1 MVIITLK
8 PLYHRG
14 MEGIGIYFPFD
25 KNLTD
30 RIKTLRNVKW
40 SQIHGCW
47 YVSFSLHHYQELKKH
62 LGEGIIV
69 NTTLLNHYIQRREVL
84 LSPDTIKNGKI
95 HSTQAAM
102 LLQCSISDANL
113 KALQDFLEQL
123 KLKAYSPSTIRTYR
137 HEFIPLLNMLKQR
150 EVSTLTIEELR
161 KYILYC
167 IEKQGL
173 SESTVHS
180 RINALK
186 FYFEQVLKKERM
198 FFELPRPKKPL
209 LLPRVLGESELGRL
223 FNALTNR
230 KHKVILFTAYSAGL
244 RVSEVVNL
252 KISHIDSSR
261 MQLFIQRA
269 KGKKDRY
276 VGLSPILLDVL
287 RSYVR
292 ECKPRPQ
299 IYLFEGFIPGTPYST
314 KSAQR
319 VFQLA
324 KKSAGIQKEV
334 SFHALRH
341 SFATHLLEKGVD
353 IRYIKDLLGHFSI
366 KTTEKYLHVKKDQ
379 LVRIGSPL
387 DDLWEKQ
394 KINW

>member
-1 MVIITLK
+1 MTIITVK
-8 PLYHRG
+8 PLYHQG
-14 MEGIGIYFPFD
+14 MECIGIHFPFD
-25 KNLTD
+25 ESLTD
-30 RIKTLRNVKW
+30 GIKTLKNVRW
-40 SQIHGCW
+40 SQMHSCW
-47 YVSFSLHHYQELKKH
+47 YVPFTNHHYQALRKH
-62 LGEGIIV
+62 LGEGIIL
-69 NTTLLNHYIQRREVL
+69 NTTCLNHYIQRRKVL
-84 LSPDTIKNGKI
+84 LSPGTIKSGKI
-95 HSTQAAM
+95 SSAQAAM
-102 LLQCSISDANL
+102 IMQCSISDNNL
-113 KALQDFLEQL
+113 KALQNFLEQL
-123 KLKAYSPSTIRTYR
+123 KLKAYSSSTIRTYR
-137 HEFIPLLNMLKQR
+137 YEFIPLLNLLKQR
-150 EVSTLTIEELR
+150 DVCTLTIEEVR

-173 SESTVHS
+173 SESAIHS

-186 FYFEQVLKKERM
+186 FYFEKVLKMERK
-198 FFELPRPKKPL
+198 FFELPRPKKPI
-209 LLPRVLGESELGRL
+209 LLPKVLGERELGRL

-244 RVSEVVNL
+244 RVSEAVNL
-252 KISHIDSSR
+252 KISHVDSSR

-287 RSYVR
+287 RSYIK

-299 IYLFEGFIPGTPYST
+299 IYLFEGFVPGTPYTT

-319 VFQLA
+319 IFQMA

-334 SFHALRH
+334 SFHVLRH

-366 KTTEKYLHVKKDQ
+366 KTTERYLHVKKDQ
-379 LVRIGSPL
+379 LVRIVSPL
-387 DDLWEKQ
+387 DNLWEKE
-394 KINW
+394 KIHW

>member
-1 MVIITLK
+1 MVIIMLK

-14 MEGIGIYFPFD
+14 IEGIGIHFPFD
-25 KNLTD
+25 KNFTE
-30 RIKTLRNVKW
+30 RIKTLQHIKW
-40 SQIHGCW
+40 SQMHSCW
-47 YVSFSLHHYQELKKH
+47 YVSFSSHHYQELRKH
-62 LGEGIIV
+62 LGKDVII
-69 NTTLLNHYIQRREVL
+69 NTNPLKHYIQRRKVL

-95 HSTQAAM
+95 NAAQAAM
-102 LLQCSISDANL
+102 LLQCSISDVNL

-123 KLKAYSPSTIRTYR
+123 KLKAYSPSTIRTYQ

-167 IEKQGL
+167 IEKKGL

-209 LLPRVLGESELGRL
+209 LLPKVLGESELGRL

-252 KISHIDSSR
+252 KLSHIDSGR

-276 VGLSPILLDVL
+276 VRLSPILLDVL

-299 IYLFEGFIPGTPYST
+299 NYLFEGFIPGTSYST

-319 VFQLA
+319 VFQIA
-324 KKSAGIQKEV
+324 KKSAGIRKEV

-353 IRYIKDLLGHFSI
+353 IRYIKDLLVHFSI

-379 LVRIGSPL
+379 LVRIVSPL

-394 KINW
+394 KIHW